1 MKRRPKPRPHGH
13 QAVPSPGGTA
23 EALPRVSEESAI
35 TVPDSHRLSRRRF
48 LGAIGAS
55 AGAVALNPAGA
66 VAAQRHH
73 SPACGHGGGTPAT
86 FGRIFRLPPFA
97 QPSPKVNAALAEL
110 GKPGGLLDAND
121 PLGAGPQQLIADP
134 SLSANN
140 PNNPS
145 HTAGTTFFGQFLD
158 HDITFDADSRMGHPT
173 EPRSARNYRTPTL
186 DLDSVYGAGF
196 VAQQELYDPSD
207 HVKLKLESGGLFE
220 DLPRRADGTAIVG
233 DPRNDENLI
242 ISGLHCAF
250 AAFHNNAVDHVR
262 STGLSGAAEVFEA
275 ARRLT
280 TWHYHW
286 LVVTEFL
293 PQIVGRDMVH
303 RMLKG
308 GRRFYTPAP
317 GAAFMPVEFQTGVYR
332 MGHSMVRPSYRAN
345 LAGDNGQPFFAFVF
359 DPSQE
364 GAPDPDDLRGG
375 ARAPRRFI
383 GWQTFFDFGDGQ
395 VKPNKRIDT
404 KISTALFHLPLG
416 AIASHDAPTALAQ
429 RNLMRHLT
437 WQLPSGQS
445 VAHALGVTPLAAA
458 DLQELAHLGVGF
470 ERSTPL
476 WYYVLKEAEIAAD
489 GLHLGP
495 VGGRIVAEVIIG
507 LLQTDER
514 SYLATQPRWRPTL
527 PSKSGTFRTTD
538 FLTFAGV
545 DPQSRGQ

>member
-1 MKRRPKPRPHGH
+1 MTMREG
-13 QAVPSPGGTA
+13 
-23 EALPRVSEESAI
+23 
-35 TVPDSHRLSRRRF
+35 HRLSRRRF
-48 LGAIGAS
+48 LGAMGAS
-55 AGAVALNPAGA
+55 AGAAALTPGGP
-66 VAAQRHH
+66 VAAQGPPRAARGRGFLAPEH
-73 SPACGHGGGTPAT
+73 

-97 QPSPKVNAALAEL
+97 QQSPKVEAALREL
-110 GKPGGLLDAND
+110 GKPGGLLDAKD
-121 PLGAGPQQLIADP
+121 PLKAGPKQLIVDL
-134 SLSANN
+134 SLSADN
-140 PNNPS
+140 PNNPT

-158 HDITFDADSRMGHPT
+158 HDMTFDADSQLAQPT
-173 EPRSARNYRTPTL
+173 DPQSARNYRTPSL
-186 DLDSVYGAGF
+186 DLDSVYGAGP

-207 HVKLKLESGGLFE
+207 HVKLQLESGGLFE

-242 ISGLHCAF
+242 IAGLHCAF
-250 AAFHNNAVDHVR
+250 AAFHNRAVDHVR
-262 STGLSGAAEVFEA
+262 GQGLRDAAAVFEA

-286 LVVTEFL
+286 LIVTEFL
-293 PQIVGRDMVH
+293 PQIVGRDMLDRVLG
-303 RMLKG
+303 R
-308 GRRFYTPAP
+308 GRRLYTPAR
-317 GAAFMPVEFQTGVYR
+317 GKAFMPVEFQTGTYR

-345 LAGDNGQPFFAFVF
+345 LAGDNGQPFFAFIF

-364 GAPDPDDLRGG
+364 GRPDPDDLRGG

-395 VKPNKRIDT
+395 VKPNKCIDT

-416 AIASHDAPTALAQ
+416 AIASHDAPTALPQ
-429 RNLMRHLT
+429 RNLLRHLT

-445 VAHALGVTPLAAA
+445 VARAIGVTPIDAA
-458 DLQELAHLGVGF
+458 DLQELAYLGVGF

-489 GLHLGP
+489 GLRLGP
-495 VGGRIVAEVIIG
+495 VGGRIVAEVLIG
-507 LLQTDER
+507 LLQADEG

-527 PSKSGTFRTTD
+527 PGKSGTFRMTD